1 MNSKPLCGAI
11 SCGESLVLVQ
21 FLLELLL
28 QIIGELDEG
37 AGVKLFLL
45 HGLIEDHFPDLIRV
59 FK

>member
-1 MNSKPLCGAI
+1 M
-11 SCGESLVLVQ
+11 LVQ